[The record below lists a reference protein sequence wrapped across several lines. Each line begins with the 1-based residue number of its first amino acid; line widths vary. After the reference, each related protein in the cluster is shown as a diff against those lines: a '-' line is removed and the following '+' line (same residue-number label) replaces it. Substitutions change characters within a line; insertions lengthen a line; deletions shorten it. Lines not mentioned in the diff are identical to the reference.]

1 MASSAANPTEERAPM
16 FLRLALRDLLVLTVS
31 LAVWWAVSRLSAP
44 GGSAWVADF
53 TGFLAGGLL
62 GLSGYLLHEWGHL
75 AAGVA
80 AGGRLKPARSLGSGF
95 LFSFP
100 AEENSLRTFVVMSLG
115 GFAVTGLLV
124 WSFHVFLPDGLLAS
138 RVARGASLFLLFLLL
153 VLELPLFVFALLRGA
168 VPGAVAVPL
177 KVPAERDPA

>member
-1 MASSAANPTEERAPM
+1 M
-16 FLRLALRDLLVLTVS
+16 
-31 LAVWWAVSRLSAP
+31 
-44 GGSAWVADF
+44 
-53 TGFLAGGLL
+53 AGGLL

-75 AAGVA
+75 VAGVA
-80 AGGRLKPARSLGSGF
+80 AGGRVTPARTLGSGF

-124 WSFHVFLPDGLLAS
+124 WSFHVFLPDGLLAT
-138 RVARGASLFLLFLLL
+138 RVARGASLFLLFLL
-153 VLELPLFVFALLRGA
+153 VTLELPLFATALIRGA

-177 KVPAERDPA
+177 KAPPERIPG